1 MSAVATAACLH
12 LAGGDKDFSATS
24 PSLDFPDNW
33 GTDTVMAVRP
43 SRAATCNTC
52 HDATML
58 LTFLLQ
64 LSQKQFK
71 SHSKTTTDRCLPR
84 SMLHC

>member
-43 SRAATCNTC
+43 AA
-52 HDATML
+52 AAAAL
-58 LTFLLQ
+58 LLGCRLVSLAAAAGRVLFVCRVG
-64 LSQKQFK
+64 S
-71 SHSKTTTDRCLPR
+71 DD
-84 SMLHC
+84 